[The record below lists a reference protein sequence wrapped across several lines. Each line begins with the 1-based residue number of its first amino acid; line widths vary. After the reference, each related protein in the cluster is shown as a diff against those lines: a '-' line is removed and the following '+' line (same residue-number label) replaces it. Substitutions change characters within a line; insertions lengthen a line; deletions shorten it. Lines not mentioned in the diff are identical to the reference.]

1 MNIFKGV
8 GVICLEDFKQLLYKR
23 MKQSDGGADIRQVF
37 HDLDQHE
44 KGYVTIQDV
53 QTLIQHMGGYISKIH
68 YCIRSITATRTLLTA
83 MFKPVNPPVL
93 IRQFT
98 CCK

>member
-1 MNIFKGV
+1 
-8 GVICLEDFKQLLYKR
+8 

-53 QTLIQHMGGYISKIH
+53 QTLIQHMGGYI
-68 YCIRSITATRTLLTA
+68 
-83 MFKPVNPPVL
+83 
-93 IRQFT
+93 
-98 CCK
+98 